1 VARFVII
8 SDSHIIHGPEFSEE
22 IFQKGLDLTTS
33 VKADFYFHL
42 GDITEKGTLAEYL
55 YAEELLRPIKHKFR
69 FIPGNHDAR
78 NVGDRLYEEFYGER
92 EFEIETR
99 IDGTPFYI
107 TGLDSTI
114 PDVNKGRMGQRT
126 IRALENRLSQ
136 LDDGIIK
143 VVFFH
148 HHLLPIP
155 NTGRERGT
163 IDDAGDMLKILLD
176 YDVDVV
182 VNGHK
187 HTTNVYRVTDGD
199 HELIVVNNGT
209 FSATKTR
216 YRNHQSFSVIDVTPD
231 EVLTKRIQ
239 IEPFKEFKTRK
250 CYHHYPALR
259 FDGERLSRIVHVSDT
274 HITQGSEFQ
283 EKNFD
288 KGIELINKSGANV
301 VIHTG
306 DVTNDAYQTSFR
318 LAAEKLG
325 QIELPKVIVPGPR
338 DCYALGWDLFPEMIG
353 PMDPVWE
360 SQNLKVI
367 GINTCLL
374 EEEVGRV
381 GRTELQ
387 TVLDEIH
394 AIKEQKIVVVVM
406 HHHLLPC
413 PKTKHTASLTDAGEV
428 VSALSKSGVDLVLT
442 GHKHVT
448 WAVQVEDAVISNC
461 GSLSSAK
468 VRSLFGNVFNI
479 IDIYENGYVQIDEI
493 SLDQDEQ
500 RTTGRFVV
508 PVLR

>member
-1 VARFVII
+1 MI
-8 SDSHIIHGPEFSEE
+8 SDSHIINGPEFSEE
-22 IFQKGLDLTTS
+22 IFQKGLDLVTS
-33 VKADFYFHL
+33 VKADHYFHL

-78 NVGDRLYEEFYGER
+78 NVGDRLYEEFYGDR
-92 EFEIETR
+92 EFEIETK
-99 IDGTPFYI
+99 IDGIPFYI

-126 IRALENRLSQ
+126 IRALENRLSE
-136 LDDGIIK
+136 LDDGIVK

-163 IDDAGDMLKILLD
+163 IDDAGDVLKILLD

-182 VNGHK
+182 CHGHK
-187 HTTNVYRVTDGD
+187 HTTNVYRITDGD

-216 YRNHQSFSVIDVTPD
+216 YRNRQSFSVIDVTRD
-231 EVLTKRIQ
+231 DVQVTRLQ
-239 IEPFKEFKTRK
+239 IEPFKEFKSK
-250 CYHHYPALR
+250 KSYHHYPALR
-259 FDGERLSRIVHVSDT
+259 FEGERLCRIIHISDT
-274 HITQGSEFQ
+274 HVTQGSEFQ
-283 EKNFD
+283 EKNYD
-288 KGIELINKSGANV
+288 KAVELINKSGADV
-301 VIHTG
+301 VVHTG

-325 QIELPKVIVPGPR
+325 QIEIPKVIVPGPR

-360 SQNLKVI
+360 IPNLKVI

-374 EEEVGRV
+374 EEEVGSV
-381 GRTELQ
+381 GRSELH
-387 TVLDEIH
+387 TVVDEIH
-394 AIKEQKIVVVVM
+394 AIKDQKIVVVAM

-413 PKTKHTASLTDAGEV
+413 PKTKHTASLSDAGEV
-428 VSALSKSGVDLVLT
+428 VSALSRSGVDLVLT

-448 WAVQVEDAVISNC
+448 WAVQVEDAVISNV
-461 GSLSSAK
+461 GSVSSAK
-468 VRSLFGNVFNI
+468 VRSLYGNVLNV
-479 IDIYENGYVQIDEI
+479 IDIYENGYVQIDEV